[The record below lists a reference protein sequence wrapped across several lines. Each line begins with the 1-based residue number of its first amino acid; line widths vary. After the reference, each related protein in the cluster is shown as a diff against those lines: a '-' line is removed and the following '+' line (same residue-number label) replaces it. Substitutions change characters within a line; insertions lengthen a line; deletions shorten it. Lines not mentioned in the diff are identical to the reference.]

1 MPYAPGARPN
11 PKLLEA
17 ALGEPELLEAFAR
30 RRPWTVFADT
40 PRSAGSAGPS

>member
-11 PKLLEA
+11 PKL

-30 RRPWTVFADT
+30 RRPWTVFAGT